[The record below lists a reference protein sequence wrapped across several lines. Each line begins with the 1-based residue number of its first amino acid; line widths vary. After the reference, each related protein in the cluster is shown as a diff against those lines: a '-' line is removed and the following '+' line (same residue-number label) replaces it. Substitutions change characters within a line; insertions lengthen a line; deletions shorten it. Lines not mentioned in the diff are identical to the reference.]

1 MLNLIFYQIN
11 KFNKKNQE
19 PPKTFILNFLNKAF
33 LNLFV
38 FLIHSLLYFLIIIM
52 FYNLMNQFFIFLNF
66 LFIKFNF

>member
-11 KFNKKNQE
+11 KFNKRSQE
-19 PPKTFILNFLNKAF
+19 TPKTFILNFLNKAF
-33 LNLFV
+33 PHLFV

-52 FYNLMNQFFIFLNF
+52 SYNLMNHFFISLNF

>member
-19 PPKTFILNFLNKAF
+19 PPKTFTLNFLNKVF
-33 LNLFV
+33 LHLFV